1 VRLLLPL
8 LAAVAWAGAG
18 AAVAASAAAPPAVD
32 FRRDVLPI
40 LADHCFACHGPDAH
54 ARKANLRLD
63 QAAGALRQQ
72 DPVIVPGRSAES
84 EVIIRVTSDDPDE
97 RMPPPRKGRTLSP
110 AQVDCLKRW
119 IDEGALWGRHWAFEP
134 PRAQVPPFPPGRT
147 WPRNPI
153 DAFVLARLDSQGL
166 KPSPEAPRTTLI
178 RRVTLDLTGL
188 PPTPSEVDAFLQDGS
203 ADAYERVVDRLL
215 QSPRFGERMASRW
228 LDAARYAD
236 TNGYQNDGE
245 RVMWRWRD
253 WVIAAYN
260 RNLPFDQ
267 FTIEQ
272 LAGDLLPNP
281 TLDQLIATGFN
292 RNHRGNA
299 EGGIIPEEYAV
310 EYVVD
315 RVETT
320 ATVWL
325 GLTIGCARCHDHKFD
340 PITQREFYQ
349 LFAFFNNVPERGKA
363 IKFGNSPPY
372 IKTPTPYQAEQLQ
385 ALDTRLSAAEQRFRA
400 LEPVIAVAQ
409 ADWEPTLTGVP
420 AKDWTPTQG
429 SLAEWLSGK
438 AGFTNARWA
447 LPTLRGLEP
456 DTSNGMSLGDIGDF
470 GFLDK
475 FSCGAWV
482 RAEAGQGGII
492 LSRMMEGARSEG
504 YSLTL
509 REGVAGVNLVKRWL
523 DDALRVETAEA
534 IEPGAWHHVMFTYD
548 GSRVAGG
555 IKIYVDGTPKRLKV
569 QLDDLNQSFQTRAP
583 FRIGSGGGTDERFE
597 GQIDDVRVYGR
608 ALDEDEVTLVAET
621 GTLSAIAAIPAGQ
634 RTERQARKLRAAFLE
649 QAAPPAI
656 RSAWQEILALRSE
669 RQAFFES
676 IPTTMIM
683 RELDPP
689 RPAHVLIRGVYDK
702 PGERVAAG
710 VPSALPPL
718 PMGEGQGQDQGQ
730 RPDRRAL
737 ARWLV
742 DPANPLTARV
752 AVNRLWQMVFGVGF
766 VKTAEDFGV
775 QGERPSHPELLD
787 WLALEFVRSGWDV
800 KGLLRTIVTSATYR
814 QSSQGSPELHR
825 RDPENRLLAR
835 GPRFRLSAEMI
846 RDQALAVSGL
856 LVERIGGP
864 SVRPYQPAG
873 LWKELTGAEDYRPD
887 TGPGLYRR
895 SLYTFWKRTVAPP
908 SMVTFDA
915 AGRETCSVREV
926 RTNTPLQALTLLN
939 DVTYVEAARVLAER
953 VLFEG
958 GPHAEARVEY
968 AMRLVTGRPPVPRE
982 RTVLAEGLRAYQA
995 RYDHDPDTARQLIN
1009 NGAASPSAAI
1019 DPRELAAYTAL
1030 ANLILNLDETV
1041 TKE

>member
-1 VRLLLPL
+1 MVV
-8 LAAVAWAGAG
+8 ATVVWAWAGG
-18 AAVAASAAAPPAVD
+18 AASAAAPPTVD

-40 LADHCFACHGPDAH
+40 LADNCFACHGPDAH

-63 QAAGALRQQ
+63 RAADALRAD

-84 EVIIRVTSDDPDE
+84 EVVIRITSDDPEE
-97 RMPPPRKGRTLSP
+97 RMPPPRSRRKLSP

-119 IDEGALWGRHWAFEP
+119 IDEGAPWSRHWAFDL
-134 PRAQVPPFPPGRT
+134 PRAQVPPSPLDRS

-153 DAFVLARLDSQGL
+153 DAFMLASLDAKGL
-166 KPSPEAPRTTLI
+166 KPSPEAPKTTLI

-188 PPTPSEVDAFLQDGS
+188 PPTPAEVEAFLGDRTPG
-203 ADAYERVVDRLL
+203 AYERVVDRLL

-245 RVMWRWRD
+245 RIMWRWRD

-267 FTIEQ
+267 FTIQQ
-272 LAGDLLPNP
+272 LAGDLLPDP
-281 TLDQLIATGFN
+281 TLDQWIATGFN

-349 LFAFFNNVPERGKA
+349 LYAFFNNVPERGKA

-372 IKTPTPYQAEQLQ
+372 IKTPTPQQAEQLHN
-385 ALDTRLSAAEQRFRA
+385 LDTRLSAAEQRFRA
-400 LEPVIAVAQ
+400 LEPALAAAQ
-409 ADWEPTLTGVP
+409 AGWEPTLTRVAGVEAGP
-420 AKDWTPTQG
+420 APRRVGSSLPQRQGPGRLEPTLQEWTPT
-429 SLAEWLSGK
+429 
-438 AGFTNARWA
+438 
-447 LPTLRGLEP
+447 RGLVAQYAP
-456 DTSNGMSLGDIGDF
+456 DPDASSVVSVGDIGDF

-482 RAEAGQGGII
+482 KSEGDRGGII
-492 LSRMMEGARSEG
+492 LSRMMEGVRSEG

-509 REGVAGVNLVKRWL
+509 RNSAVGVNLVKRWL
-523 DDALRVETAEA
+523 DDALRVETAEP
-534 IEPGAWHHVMFTYD
+534 IEPGTWHHVMFTYD

-555 IKIYVDGTPKRLKV
+555 IQIYVDGTPRRLKV
-569 QLDDLNQSFQTRAP
+569 LLDDLNQSFQTRAP
-583 FRIGSGGGTDERFE
+583 FRIGGGGGTDERFE
-597 GQIDDVRVYGR
+597 GPIDDVRVYGR
-608 ALDEDEVTLVAET
+608 ALGADEVALVAET
-621 GTLSAIAAIPAGQ
+621 ATLSAIASIRSGQ
-634 RTERQARKLRAAFLE
+634 RTERQARKLRATFLD
-649 QAAPPAI
+649 QAAPREI
-656 RSAWQEILALRSE
+656 QSAWQEVLALRSE

-683 RELDPP
+683 SELDPP
-689 RPAHVLIRGVYDK
+689 RPAHVLIRGAYDK
-702 PGERVAAG
+702 PGERVARG
-710 VPSALPPL
+710 VPACLP
-718 PMGEGQGQDQGQ
+718 PMGEGA
-730 RPDRRAL
+730 RPNRLAL
-737 ARWLV
+737 AHWLV

-752 AVNRLWQMVFGVGF
+752 AVNRLWQMLFGVGF
-766 VKTAEDFGV
+766 VKTSEDFGV

-787 WLALEFVRSGWDV
+787 WLAVEFVKSGWDV
-800 KGLLRTIVTSATYR
+800 KGVLRTIVTSATYR
-814 QSSQGSPELHR
+814 QSSQGAPELHR
-825 RDPENRLLAR
+825 IDPENRLLAR
-835 GPRFRLSAEMI
+835 GPRFRLPAEMI
-846 RDQALAVSGL
+846 RDQALAASGL
-856 LVERIGGP
+856 VVERIGGP

-887 TGPGLYRR
+887 TGANLYRR

-915 AGRETCSVREV
+915 AGRETCSVRET
-926 RTNTPLQALTLLN
+926 RTNTPLQALNLLN
-939 DVTYVEAARVLAER
+939 DVTFVEAARVLAER
-953 VLFEG
+953 VLADA
-958 GPHAEARVEY
+958 GPSAESRITA
-968 AMRLVTGRPPVPRE
+968 AMRLVLARPPSPRE
-982 RTVLAEGLRAYQA
+982 QTVLLDGLRAYQA
-995 RYDHDPDTARQLIN
+995 RYEHDRDAARQLITI
-1009 NGAASPSAAI
+1009 GAAPPSEAV

-1030 ANLILNLDETV
+1030 GNLILNLDETI

>member
-1 VRLLLPL
+1 MGV
-8 LAAVAWAGAG
+8 ATVVCAWAAG
-18 AAVAASAAAPPAVD
+18 AAFAAGPPAVD

-40 LADHCFACHGPDAH
+40 LADNCFACHGPDAH

-63 QAAGALRQQ
+63 RAADALRVD

-84 EVIIRVTSDDPDE
+84 EVVIRITSDDPDE
-97 RMPPPRKGRTLSP
+97 RMPPPRSRHKLSP

-119 IDEGALWGRHWAFEP
+119 IDEGAPWSRHWAFDP
-134 PRAQVPPFPPGRT
+134 PRAQVPPLPLDRS

-153 DAFVLARLDSQGL
+153 DAFVLAWLDAKGL
-166 KPSPEAPRTTLI
+166 KPSPVAPKTTLI

-188 PPTPSEVDAFLQDGS
+188 PPTPAEVDAFLQDGTPG
-203 ADAYERVVDRLL
+203 AYERVVDRLL
-215 QSPRFGERMASRW
+215 HSPRFGERMASRW

-245 RVMWRWRD
+245 RIMWRWRD

-272 LAGDLLPNP
+272 LAGDVLPNP
-281 TLDQLIATGFN
+281 TLDQWIATGFN

-349 LFAFFNNVPERGKA
+349 LYAFFNNVPERGKA

-372 IKTPTPYQAEQLQ
+372 IKTPTPHQTEQLH
-385 ALDTRLSAAEQRFRA
+385 ALDARLSAAEQRFCA
-400 LEPVIAVAQ
+400 LESALANAQ
-409 ADWEPTLTGVP
+409 AGWEPTLATTP
-420 AKDWTPTQG
+420 PRDWSPT
-429 SLAEWLSGK
+429 
-438 AGFTNARWA
+438 
-447 LPTLRGLEP
+447 RGLLANYTVQP
-456 DTSNGMSLGDIGDF
+456 DASNVVNAGDIGDF

-482 RAEAGQGGII
+482 KSEGDQGGII

-509 REGVAGVNLVKRWL
+509 RQGAVGVNLVKRWL
-523 DDALRVETAEA
+523 DDALRVETAEP

-555 IKIYVDGTPKRLKV
+555 IQIYVDGTPRRLKV
-569 QLDDLNQSFQTRAP
+569 LLDDLNQSFQTRAP
-583 FRIGSGGGTDERFE
+583 FRIGGGGTDERFE
-597 GQIDDVRVYGR
+597 GPIDDVQVYGR
-608 ALDEDEVTLVAET
+608 ALDADEVALVAQT
-621 GTLSAIAAIPAGQ
+621 ATLSAIASIPAGQ

-649 QAAPPAI
+649 QGAPREI
-656 RSAWQEILALRSE
+656 QSAWQKVLALRSE

-683 RELDPP
+683 SELDPP
-689 RPAHVLIRGVYDK
+689 RPAHVLIRGAYDK
-702 PGERVAAG
+702 PGERVARG
-710 VPSALPPL
+710 VPACLP
-718 PMGEGQGQDQGQ
+718 PMGEGQQTN
-730 RPDRRAL
+730 RLAL

-752 AVNRLWQMVFGVGF
+752 AVNRLWQMLFGVGF
-766 VKTAEDFGV
+766 VKTSEDFGV

-787 WLALEFVRSGWDV
+787 WLAVEFVQSGWDV
-800 KGLLRTIVTSATYR
+800 KSLLRTIATSATYR
-814 QSSQGSPELHR
+814 QSSQGSPELR
-825 RDPENRLLAR
+825 RLDPENRLLAR
-835 GPRFRLSAEMI
+835 GPRFRLPAEMI
-846 RDQALAVSGL
+846 RDQALAASGL

-887 TGPGLYRR
+887 TGANLYRR

-915 AGRETCSVREV
+915 AGRETCSVRET
-926 RTNTPLQALTLLN
+926 RTNTPLQALNLLN
-939 DVTYVEAARVLAER
+939 DITFVEAARVLAER
-953 VLFEG
+953 VL
-958 GPHAEARVEY
+958 AEAGPSAESRITA
-968 AMRLVTGRPPVPRE
+968 AMQLVLSRPPSPRE
-982 RTVLAEGLRAYQA
+982 QTVLLDGLRAYQV
-995 RYDHDPDTARQLIN
+995 RYQHDRDAARQLIAT
-1009 NGAASPSAAI
+1009 GAAPPSQAV

-1030 ANLILNLDETV
+1030 GNLILNLDETI